1 VRKDRALA
9 ITWYIKAAEQ
19 GEGLAQ
25 LYLGFCYAKGLGAAR
40 DYEQA
45 AMWYRKAAEKGY
57 VYAQYSLG
65 LRYYNGEG
73 VTKDYVQA
81 IEWIRK
87 AADQGLAQ
95 AQFKL
100 ADSYHYGR
108 GITKDE
114 IKAYAY
120 YKLSGLTNELVIN
133 KLGILEKKLSQEDLG
148 RAEELKVLIK
158 EQLVR
163 HLRNVPKTS
172 ELENPESK

>member
-1 VRKDRALA
+1 MTKDRARA

-25 LYLGFCYAKGLGAAR
+25 LYLGFCYAKGLGAAK

-45 AMWYRKAAEKGY
+45 AMWYRKAAEQGY
-57 VYAQYSLG
+57 AYAQYSLG

-73 VTKDYVQA
+73 VTRDYAQA

-87 AADQGLAQ
+87 AADQGFSQ

-108 GITKDE
+108 GVTKNE
-114 IKAYAY
+114 IEAYAY
-120 YKLSGLTNELVIN
+120 YKLSGLTNERVIN
-133 KLGILEKKLSQEDLG
+133 KLGFLEKKMAQEDL
-148 RAEELKVLIK
+148 RLAEELKELRK
-158 EQLVR
+158 KQLALHR
-163 HLRNVPKTS
+163 RNAPKNWK
-172 ELENPESK
+172 LENPES